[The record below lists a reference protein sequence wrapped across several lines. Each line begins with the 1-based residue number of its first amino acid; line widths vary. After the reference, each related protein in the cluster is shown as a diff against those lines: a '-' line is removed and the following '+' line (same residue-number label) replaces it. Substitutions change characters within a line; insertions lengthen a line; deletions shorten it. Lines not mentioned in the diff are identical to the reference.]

1 MKKLFVNFL
10 LISSIGCWISAA
22 TIYALPPAA
31 RRAPGDA
38 LTKEQWRQD
47 LKHLAKE
54 LPRRHKNAFH
64 TVSRETFE
72 RAVAELDADI
82 PALQEFEIIVRLQQI
97 IAMIGDA
104 HTSLST
110 FPPKT
115 FRRYPLT
122 LSWFGS
128 ELRVTRTTAAYR
140 AALGG
145 RVSRI
150 GDLSVAEANER
161 VSHLVPHE
169 NDYWVRFVSVGSM
182 TSPEVLFTLKILP
195 SVEHGQWTFENA
207 EGKQFSLDITALP
220 ADEKIE
226 WLSTLKEVPLYR
238 QRLGEQFWFTT
249 LPDSET
255 LYVNL
260 RGYPETNT
268 FKRIADDL
276 LKSVKASPPK
286 RLVIDV
292 RQNTGG
298 DFNKGRYLLSGLMKF
313 EAFRQRGR
321 VYVITGRATQS
332 AAMVNALD
340 FRKEIN
346 AILVGEPTGGRPNSY
361 SENDEF
367 RLPNSNLEVSYSTR
381 YYKFQDTDTPA
392 VMPDKII
399 EPSWDSYPSGRDVV
413 LEWILAQPLTK

>member
-1 MKKLFVNFL
+1 MKKLFLNFL
-10 LISSIGCWISAA
+10 LISSIACWFSSATIFALPSAA
-22 TIYALPPAA
+22 
-31 RRAPGDA
+31 RKAPGDA

-47 LKHLAKE
+47 LKHLSKE

-64 TVSRETFE
+64 AVSRETFE
-72 RAVAELDADI
+72 RAVAELDAAI

-97 IAMIGDA
+97 IAMVGDA

-122 LSWFGS
+122 LSWFGND
-128 ELRVTRTTAAYR
+128 LRVTRTTTAYR
-140 AALGG
+140 PALGG
-145 RVSRI
+145 RVLRI
-150 GDLSVAEANER
+150 GDLSVAEASER

-169 NDYWVRFVSVGSM
+169 NDYWVRYVSVGSM

-195 SVEHGQWTFENA
+195 SLEHGQWTFENA
-207 EGKQFSLDITALP
+207 EGKQFSLDISALP
-220 ADEKIE
+220 ADEKID

-276 LKSVKASPPK
+276 LKSVEASPPK

-298 DFNKGRYLLSGLMKF
+298 DFNKGRYLLSGLMKL
-313 EAFRQRGR
+313 EAFHRRGR

-346 AILVGEPTGGRPNSY
+346 AVLVGEPTGGRPNSY

-392 VMPDKII
+392 VMPDKLI
-399 EPSWDSYPSGRDVV
+399 EASWDSYPSGRDVV